1 MFFKQR
7 GFLAFPKFD
16 MGSLSSIAFAT
27 VTQIL
32 LSFPPEHFPDYSR
45 YVLFEKHWLNRP
57 KFSEL

>member
-27 VTQIL
+27 GTQIL

-45 YVLFEKHWLNRP
+45 YVLFEKH
-57 KFSEL
+57 